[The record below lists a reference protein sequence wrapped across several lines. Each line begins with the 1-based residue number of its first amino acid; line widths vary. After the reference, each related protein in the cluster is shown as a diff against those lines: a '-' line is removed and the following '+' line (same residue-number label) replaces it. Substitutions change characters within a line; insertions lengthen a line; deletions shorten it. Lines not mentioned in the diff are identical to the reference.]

1 MAAWYSGRS
10 SSLLKIFGQFGDD
23 GSRDNSSVSWAE
35 FYLYDEFT
43 VTPCLTSDNAS
54 CSNVTSID
62 AISEYPYTVWQVG
75 HGIHI
80 INIMSH
86 SRGGSIWGGGRWG
99 RCPQFFKMPCSRPY
113 ILKRFT
119 SVLSQQILEP
129 PLLVSVLLSV
139 P

>member
-35 FYLYDEFT
+35 FYLYDDFT

-62 AISEYPYTVWQVG
+62 DISEYPYTVWQVG
-75 HGIHI
+75 HRIHI
-80 INIMSH
+80 INVMSH
-86 SRGGSIWGGGRWG
+86 SRGGSIWGGQMG
-99 RCPQFFKMPCSRPY
+99 P
-113 ILKRFT
+113 
-119 SVLSQQILEP
+119 VP
-129 PLLVSVLLSV
+129 PVF
-139 P
+139 